1 MQKLLK
7 NRKIQI
13 LGAAVLAVVAICTL
27 VWAYQQDKPAYLYT
41 SIKDDKANP
50 PFEGVYWGMTIPE
63 FCEAMGVEESDL
75 VKAEPFTYL
84 DYMGYEFFVKDAEET
99 YGVSIED
106 MPTYEHYENHF
117 DVPLNRELL
126 GTDQY
131 YMEDKPQTIRVTF
144 TDETTW
150 NGKTIPPLLCLVV
163 FQAPGEVRQDLYNEF
178 YQFYEGEDAPSDR
191 GGLGFHGGL
200 TDGNV
205 HASAYQLS
213 LMYSKGLS
221 PEEIA
226 SYNITARMNKED
238 IDNLKIKLP
247 DYEAVRPIDP
257 AISSNET
264 VNETTWEVEYV
275 TFYLEAGCHAY
286 YEWFL
291 NELT

>member
-13 LGAAVLAVVAICTL
+13 LSAAVLAVVAICTL

-41 SIKDDKANP
+41 SIKEVRATP
-50 PFEGVYWGMTIPE
+50 PFENIYWGMTIPE
-63 FCEAMGVEESDL
+63 FCEAMDVEESDL

-84 DYMGYEFFVKDAEET
+84 DYMGSHFLKFAEEFH
-99 YGVSIED
+99 GASAED
-106 MPTYEHYENHF
+106 MPMYEHYENHF

-131 YMEDKPQTIRVTF
+131 FMEDKQQTIRVTF

-150 NGKTIPPLLCLVV
+150 NGKTIPPLLCLIV
-163 FQAPGEVRQDLYNEF
+163 FQAPGEAKPHLYNEF
-178 YQFYEGEDAPSDR
+178 YQFYVGEDAPSNI
-191 GGLGFHGGL
+191 GGLGFGGGL
-200 TDGNV
+200 MDGNT
-205 HASAYQLS
+205 HAPALQLS
-213 LMYSKGLS
+213 KMYSKGLS

-238 IDNLKIKLP
+238 IDNLKIVLP
-247 DYEAVRPIDP
+247 DYEAVRPIAP
-257 AISSNET
+257 SISSNET
-264 VNETTWEVEYV
+264 MNETTWEVEYV